1 MEKTNTLY
9 LHKLGHLAIT
19 KSATCEV
26 LQSPDKYNN

>member
-9 LHKLGHLAIT
+9 LHKLDHLEVT

-26 LQSPDKYNN
+26 LQSPDRYNN